1 MQIGTLAKRF
11 NLNPKTIR
19 FYEQIG
25 LLPAPARTA
34 SGYRHY
40 NEAAAAR
47 LGLVQ
52 RAKVLGL
59 SLDDVRDI
67 LAIRDRGER
76 PCERVL
82 GLVDAELVQLDQRIQ
97 ELTALRA
104 DLVALR
110 QQWPTSPTAAAAD
123 ACLCPIIEEQTMVDA
138 RRSAGPR
145 GGPPS
150 QHD

>member
-19 FYEQIG
+19 YYEAIG
-25 LLPAPARTA
+25 LLPAPARTT

-47 LGLVQ
+47 LGFVQ
-52 RAKVLGL
+52 RAKILGL

-82 GLVDAELVQLDQRIQ
+82 DLVDAELAQLDQRIR

-110 QQWPTSPTAAAAD
+110 GQWSTAPTSAAAD

-138 RRSAGPR
+138 RRSPEPL
-145 GGPPS
+145 GGVPS
-150 QHD
+150 EHD